1 MNGRSN
7 FNYLKMSFVFL
18 VLFLSIIPHL
28 LFYNNAQAQIT
39 GISSGPAGETS
50 SKSSQSTL
58 DSLVSPKSLMASVF
72 GEVKNN
78 NNTNTTKNTNL
89 NGTQYANNLVGDSA
103 TILLSNQILPP
114 KDYIH
119 IYDSL
124 PYKITNGHLTAKLPC
139 DTDSKPVLRIFTGK
153 IPVLKPSTLQ
163 VIKELSKPGYM
174 CLYYLDIP
182 PKNENEL
189 PQDKNSTDI
198 VTDIVLYN
206 PTSVKQVLLNTSSIV
221 IGINE
226 INPTGGQPYRNTTT
240 SL

>member
-1 MNGRSN
+1 MNERSN
-7 FNYLKMSFVFL
+7 FYYLKMSFIFQ
-18 VLFLSIIPHL
+18 VLFLSIVPHM
-28 LFYNNAQAQIT
+28 LFYNNVQAQIT
-39 GISSGPAGETS
+39 GISNGPAGETS
-50 SKSSQSTL
+50 GKSSQSTL

-78 NNTNTTKNTNL
+78 NNTTKNTNP
-89 NGTQYANNLVGDSA
+89 NSTQYAKNLVGDSA

-153 IPVLKPSTLQ
+153 IPVLKPATLQ

-189 PQDKNSTDI
+189 TQDKNSTDI
-198 VTDIVLYN
+198 ITDIVLYN
-206 PTSVKQVLLNTSSIV
+206 PTSVRQVLLNTSSIV
-221 IGINE
+221 IGLNE
-226 INPTGGQPYRNTTT
+226 INPTGGEPSRNTTT